1 MTKVMIVLGN
11 RLNDDASITSKMKE
25 RLDLTLKGYEVFS
38 PTKIIVSGGVANK
51 KAKISEAKAMQDY
64 LVNNGISSNQIIMED
79 KSKSTVENALFSVPI
94 ALEFSPDVIIVVT
107 SIDHYSH
114 DIGKIFHSALGKK
127 EIDLIFYTRNH

>member
-1 MTKVMIVLGN
+1 MTNVMIVLGN

-25 RLDLTLKGYEVFS
+25 RLELTLKGYKIFS

-51 KAKISEAKAMQDY
+51 KARISEAKAMQDY
-64 LVNNGISSNQIIMED
+64 LINNGIPDNQVIMED
-79 KSKSTVENALFSVPI
+79 NSKSTVENALFSVPL
-94 ALEFSPDVIIVVT
+94 ALELSPDAIIVVT

-114 DIGKIFHSALGKK
+114 DICKIFHNALDKK